1 MTGWAG
7 NVWNSD
13 MVDDRVGGKDSYD
26 DMADIR
32 REEGLT
38 CWTADMVEVTG
49 GCNNV
54 SSSLLHL
61 GTNNAGSV

>member
-1 MTGWAG
+1 MTDDRWAG

-13 MVDDRVGGKDSYD
+13 MVDDRVAGKNSYD

-38 CWTADMVEVTG
+38 C
-49 GCNNV
+49 
-54 SSSLLHL
+54 
-61 GTNNAGSV
+61 